1 MAWISVFVMAALAGI
16 VQTVTGFGAGI
27 ILMLALPY
35 FFDLVTAPAIASAVC
50 MGATYTLAW
59 KFRKHIDLKSSIVP
73 AIAYVACSLLVI
85 RSVQNMD
92 IGILTVIFGVFLVV
106 LSIYFFFFSNRVRF
120 NATWYTGLICGAV
133 SGVSSG
139 LFGIGGPLMAI
150 YYVSAT
156 KSKESYIGSIQAL
169 FCLTG
174 SVNLLMRMSRGIY
187 TLDLIPVTIVGM
199 LAINLGKLMGLQIV
213 KKLNAEHLK
222 KIIYAV
228 VGASGVMILVQQFL

>member
-1 MAWISVFVMAALAGI
+1 MAWISVIVMAVLAGV

-35 FFDLVTAPAIASAVC
+35 FFDLVTAPAIASSIC
-50 MGATYTLAW
+50 LGATYTLAW
-59 KFRKHIDLKSSIVP
+59 KFRKEIDLKSSIIP
-73 AIAYVACSLLVI
+73 ATAYLICSLLVI
-85 RSVQNMD
+85 QYVQNMD
-92 IGILTVIFGVFLVV
+92 IVVLTVVFGVFLIV
-106 LSIYFFFFSNRVRF
+106 LAVYFFFFSERVRF
-120 NATWYTGLICGAV
+120 GANWYTGLLCGAF
-133 SGVSSG
+133 SGASSG

-156 KSKESYIGSIQAL
+156 KSKEAYIGTIQAL

-187 TLDLIPVTIVGM
+187 TLDLIPLTIVGM

-213 KKLNAEHLK
+213 KRMNAELLK
-222 KIIYAV
+222 KVIYAV